1 MEGRRGLMANPKE
14 EDAGVVPSPVD
25 PVAFCGEAVLDRKTR
40 AHGRF
45 NIPAARAPHVHTIH
59 RLLLTFTNCCQQ
71 RFCSPASGFILSLT
85 ELSPIP
91 HQAAPASTVRFLNAH
106 IEFFPFLFS
115 ASSLDR

>member
-1 MEGRRGLMANPKE
+1 MEGRRGLMVKPKE
-14 EDAGVVPSPVD
+14 EDAGVVPSRVEP
-25 PVAFCGEAVLDRKTR
+25 VLDRKTC
-40 AHGRF
+40 AHRRC

-71 RFCSPASGFILSLT
+71 RFSPPASGFILSLT